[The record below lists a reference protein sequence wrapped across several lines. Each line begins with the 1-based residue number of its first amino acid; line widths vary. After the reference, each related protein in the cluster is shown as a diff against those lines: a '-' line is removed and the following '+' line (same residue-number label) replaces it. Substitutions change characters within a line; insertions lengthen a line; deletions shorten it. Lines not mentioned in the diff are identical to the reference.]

1 MKPKQCNTV
10 NILFWWLREERE
22 EEALGLMLM
31 LRGKT
36 ITVFQEP
43 VCFDELRKRVYNS
56 RVPVNNDMR
65 GSPRCAVIP
74 SSSIFLPHRQ
84 RNQLDA
90 RAPKHRAA
98 MCLEVKKRRLSWVN
112 VHPGFVEHD

>member
-74 SSSIFLPHRQ
+74 SSQYFSRTDSEISSMRGRPNTERRCVWRL
-84 RNQLDA
+84 
-90 RAPKHRAA
+90 
-98 MCLEVKKRRLSWVN
+98 KKEAEL
-112 VHPGFVEHD
+112 G